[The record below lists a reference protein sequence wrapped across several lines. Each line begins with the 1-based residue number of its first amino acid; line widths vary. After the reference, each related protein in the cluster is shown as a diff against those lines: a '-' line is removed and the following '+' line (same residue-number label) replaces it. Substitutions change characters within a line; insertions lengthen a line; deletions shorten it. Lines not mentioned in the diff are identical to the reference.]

1 MDIIVEPFLSIF
13 LVVCVIVAAVF
24 LVVIRRPANPDG
36 GMNSTQKNTAIVLG
50 SLVAAIGPMI
60 LGALIG
66 SFASAV
72 VVGTVS
78 GYVVGFIAILVYLSM
93 KVG

>member
-1 MDIIVEPFLSIF
+1 MDIIVQPFLSIA
-13 LVVCVIVAAVF
+13 LVVCVITIAVY
-24 LVVIRRPANPDG
+24 LIVIRRPVNPDG
-36 GMNSTQKNTAIVLG
+36 SMNSMQKNTAIVLG

-60 LGALIG
+60 LGALVG
-66 SFASAV
+66 SLVSAV
-72 VVGTVS
+72 VVGLVS